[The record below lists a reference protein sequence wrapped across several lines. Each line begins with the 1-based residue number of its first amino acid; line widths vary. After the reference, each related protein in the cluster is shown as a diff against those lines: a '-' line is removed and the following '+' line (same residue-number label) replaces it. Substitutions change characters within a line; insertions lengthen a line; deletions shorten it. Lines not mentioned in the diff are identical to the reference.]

1 MLQINIPL
9 NKLGLLSGALLVFV
23 DTMKELPLT
32 LLLKPYGIMTLSVKA
47 FEYASDERISET
59 ALPALFI
66 IMTGLIPIFFLSRM
80 MNV

>member
-1 MLQINIPL
+1 
-9 NKLGLLSGALLVFV
+9 
-23 DTMKELPLT
+23 
-32 LLLKPYGIMTLSVKA
+32 LLKPYGIMTLSVKA